1 MSKIK
6 VKKVIEK
13 LKKEGVLLTAGSF
26 AAATMLIVPPSGA
39 YLEYIDFRVL
49 ALLFCLMA
57 VVAGFVQQG
66 VFLYLAKRVL
76 RRVKTTRGICMML
89 IMLCFVSA
97 MWITN
102 DVALITF
109 VPFAVLLLSMTGL
122 NHYLI
127 YVVVMQTIAANLGS
141 MLTPVGNPQNLY
153 LYSNYE
159 MSSLEFSMITLPYT
173 VVSLLVLWGVNLWI
187 KKEPIGTEVNLQVAS
202 RQTSKRPFVLVVY
215 AILFLLCLMT
225 VLHVLDYK
233 IMLLIVIAV
242 FLLSDRK
249 VLKNVDYSLLAT
261 FLCFFVFVGNLGSID
276 SIRTYLSSVIA
287 GKELL
292 LSVLLSQI
300 ISNVP
305 AAVLLSKFT
314 ANYQALVIGTNLG
327 GLGTLVASLAS
338 LISFKI
344 YIKTDNSSRGKYMVF
359 FTIANAGFLA
369 VLLVT
374 YYIIVVM
381 GQR

>member
-1 MSKIK
+1 MNKIML
-6 VKKVIEK
+6 KKFIEK
-13 LKKEGVLLTAGSF
+13 LKTEGVLLTAGSF

-57 VVAGFVQQG
+57 VVAGFQQQG
-66 VFLYLAKRVL
+66 VFLYLAEKVL
-76 RRVKTTRGICMML
+76 QSVKTTRGICMML
-89 IMLCFVSA
+89 IMLCFISA

-109 VPFAVLLLSMTGL
+109 VPFTVLLLSMTGL
-122 NHYLI
+122 NQYLT
-127 YVVVMQTIAANLGS
+127 YVIVMQTIAANLGS

-159 MSSLEFSMITLPYT
+159 MSILEFLIITLPYT
-173 VVSLLVLWGVNLWI
+173 VVSLLVLWGINLWI
-187 KKEPIGTEVNLQVAS
+187 KKKPIDTVVKLQVPS
-202 RQTSKRPFVLVVY
+202 GQVSKRPFVLVAYV
-215 AILFLLCLMT
+215 ILFLLCLMT

-233 IMLLIVIAV
+233 ILLLLVITA
-242 FLLSDRK
+242 FLLVDRK
-249 VLKNVDYSLLAT
+249 VFKNVDYSLLVT
-261 FLCFFVFVGNLGSID
+261 FICFFVFVGNIGSID
-276 SIRTYLSSVIA
+276 SIRIYLSSVIE

-344 YIKTDNSSRGKYMVF
+344 YIKTDNSSRRKYIVF
-359 FTIANAGFLA
+359 FTLANAGFL
-369 VLLVT
+369 LLLLG
-374 YYIIVVM
+374 INSM
-381 GQR
+381 LFL